1 MKKSVYIIVG
11 ICLCGCAVVAANT
24 PGFDRYQVIVDRKP
38 FGEAPPPPEPP
49 PPKPISPSESF
60 ARTLRLCALLEMDDG
75 TIRVGLVDNK
85 TKKDFFLSEGDIV
98 EGIELVSASYDEEEA
113 VLRKGSE
120 MAVIQLQ
127 SGDIQPLNA
136 AEQKERLERTKT
148 RRLSYAER
156 RRAREERRQARREAM
171 KKQPRLEGEELEEHL
186 KEYQME
192 VIRQG
197 MPPLPIP
204 LTQEMDDQ
212 LVSEGVL
219 PPVE

>member
-1 MKKSVYIIVG
+1 
-11 ICLCGCAVVAANT
+11 VAANT